1 MLFRNTNISIRIM
14 KHIAIPTFIVLLV
27 SMVIIES
34 GHVALAYNKQF
45 TRDFFN
51 SGNSQQKQ
59 QNCGNSCTDT
69 PSNDISGSGVALT
82 PTLIPT
88 PTSSPSQSPNR
99 VLTHS
104 SLTLGVTPAHGG
116 VTLAGTL
123 TTNGSGVSG
132 ATITFTGR
140 DQFGDDANLQPA
152 AVTDSNGNY
161 RITLSGGSS
170 NFIAVAAHFAGEGIG
185 ASQSGDKSVPAH

>member
-1 MLFRNTNISIRIM
+1 M

-27 SMVIIES
+27 SVVIIGS
-34 GHVALAYNKQF
+34 GHSALAYNNQF
-45 TRDFFN
+45 TRDISN
-51 SGNSQQKQ
+51 SGNNKQTQQD
-59 QNCGNSCTDT
+59 CGNSCTVIS
-69 PSNDISGSGVALT
+69 SNAISGSGVTLT
-82 PTLIPT
+82 PTLFPT
-88 PTSSPSQSPNR
+88 PSPSPSPNR

-104 SLTLGVTPAHGG
+104 SLTLSVTPALQGG
-116 VTLAGTL
+116 VTLAGRL

-140 DQFGDDANLQPA
+140 DQFGDDANLKPT

-170 NFIAVAAHFAGEGIG
+170 NFIAVAAQFAGEGIG

>member
-1 MLFRNTNISIRIM
+1 M
-14 KHIAIPTFIVLLV
+14 KDITIPTLIVLLV
-27 SMVIIES
+27 GVVIVAT
-34 GHVALAYNKQF
+34 GHALAYKNQF
-45 TRDFFN
+45 TRDFSN
-51 SGNSQQKQ
+51 RNNQLD
-59 QNCGNSCTDT
+59 CGNSCTI
-69 PSNDISGSGVALT
+69 PSSNAISGSGVTLT

-88 PTSSPSQSPNR
+88 PTLSPNR

-104 SLTLGVTPAHGG
+104 SLTLSVTPALSGG
-116 VTLAGTL
+116 VTLAGRL

-140 DQFGDDANLQPA
+140 DQFGDNANLQPT

-161 RITLSGGSS
+161 RITLSDATS
-170 NFIAVAAHFAGEGIG
+170 NFIAVAAQFAGEGIG

>member
-1 MLFRNTNISIRIM
+1 M
-14 KHIAIPTFIVLLV
+14 KHITIPTIIVLLV
-27 SMVIIES
+27 SVVIIGS
-34 GHVALAYNKQF
+34 GHAALAYNHQF

-51 SGNSQQKQ
+51 SGNNQQKRQ
-59 QNCGNSCTDT
+59 DCGNSCTDT
-69 PSNDISGSGVALT
+69 SSNVISGSGVTLT

-88 PTSSPSQSPNR
+88 PTPSQSPNR

-104 SLTLGVTPAHGG
+104 SLTLSVTPALQGG
-116 VTLAGTL
+116 VTLAGRL
-123 TTNGSGVSG
+123 TSNGSGVSG

-140 DQFGDDANLQPA
+140 DQFGDDANLQPT

-170 NFIAVAAHFAGEGIG
+170 NFIAVAAQFAGEGIG
-185 ASQSGDKSVPAH
+185 ASQSCDKSVPAH

>member
-1 MLFRNTNISIRIM
+1 M

-27 SMVIIES
+27 SVVIIGS
-34 GHVALAYNKQF
+34 GHTALAYNNQF

-51 SGNSQQKQ
+51 SGNNQQKQ
-59 QNCGNSCTDT
+59 QDCGNSCTDT
-69 PSNDISGSGVALT
+69 SSNAISGSGVTLT
-82 PTLIPT
+82 PTLIP
-88 PTSSPSQSPNR
+88 SPSPNR

-104 SLTLGVTPAHGG
+104 SLTLSVTPALQGG
-116 VTLAGTL
+116 VTLAGRL

-140 DQFGDDANLQPA
+140 DQFGDDANLQPT

-170 NFIAVAAHFAGEGIG
+170 NFIAVAAQFAGEGIG

>member
-1 MLFRNTNISIRIM
+1 M

-27 SMVIIES
+27 SVVIIGS
-34 GHVALAYNKQF
+34 GHTALAYNNQF
-45 TRDFFN
+45 TRDFSN
-51 SGNSQQKQ
+51 SGNNQQD
-59 QNCGNSCTDT
+59 CGNSCTVT
-69 PSNDISGSGVALT
+69 SSNAISGSGVTLT
-82 PTLIPT
+82 PTLIPAPT
-88 PTSSPSQSPNR
+88 PSSSLSPNR

-104 SLTLGVTPAHGG
+104 SLTLSVTPALQGG
-116 VTLAGTL
+116 ITLAGRL

-140 DQFGDDANLQPA
+140 DQFGDNANLKPTA
-152 AVTDSNGNY
+152 ITDSNGNY

-170 NFIAVAAHFAGEGIG
+170 NFVAVAAQFAGEGLG

>member
-1 MLFRNTNISIRIM
+1 M

-27 SMVIIES
+27 SVVIIGS
-34 GHVALAYNKQF
+34 GHTALAYNNQF
-45 TRDFFN
+45 TRDFSN
-51 SGNSQQKQ
+51 SGNNQQD
-59 QNCGNSCTDT
+59 CGNSCTVT
-69 PSNDISGSGVALT
+69 SSNAISGSGVTLT

-88 PTSSPSQSPNR
+88 PTPSSSPNR

-104 SLTLGVTPAHGG
+104 SLTLSATPALQGG
-116 VTLAGTL
+116 VTLAGRL

-132 ATITFTGR
+132 ATIAFTGR
-140 DQFGDDANLQPA
+140 DQFGDNANLKPTA
-152 AVTDSNGNY
+152 ITNSNGNY

-170 NFIAVAAHFAGEGIG
+170 NFVAVPAKFAGEGIG

>member
-1 MLFRNTNISIRIM
+1 M

-27 SMVIIES
+27 SVVITDS
-34 GHVALAYNKQF
+34 GHAALAYNNHF
-45 TRDFFN
+45 TRDSN
-51 SGNSQQKQ
+51 SGNSQQD
-59 QNCGNSCTDT
+59 CGNSCTVT
-69 PSNDISGSGVALT
+69 SSNAISGSGVSLT

-88 PTSSPSQSPNR
+88 PTQSSTPSPTR

-104 SLTLGVTPAHGG
+104 SLTLSVTPALQGG
-116 VTLAGTL
+116 VILAGRL

-140 DQFGDDANLQPA
+140 DQFGDAANLEPT
-152 AVTDSNGNY
+152 AVTDINGKY
-161 RITLSGGSS
+161 RVTLSGSL
-170 NFIAVAAHFAGEGIG
+170 NFIAVAAQFAGEGIG

>member
-1 MLFRNTNISIRIM
+1 M

-27 SMVIIES
+27 GVVIMGS
-34 GHVALAYNKQF
+34 GHTTLAYNHQF
-45 TRDFFN
+45 TRDFSN
-51 SGNSQQKQ
+51 SGNNQQD
-59 QNCGNSCTDT
+59 CGNSYT
-69 PSNDISGSGVALT
+69 SNAISGSGVTLT

-88 PTSSPSQSPNR
+88 PSPSSSSSPNR

-104 SLTLGVTPAHGG
+104 SLTLSVTPALSGG
-116 VTLAGTL
+116 VTLTGRL

-132 ATITFTGR
+132 ATITFTDR
-140 DQFGDDANLQPA
+140 DQFGDDANLKPT

-161 RITLSGGSS
+161 RITLSGAS
-170 NFIAVAAHFAGEGIG
+170 NIIAVAAQFAGEGIG

>member
-1 MLFRNTNISIRIM
+1 MN
-14 KHIAIPTFIVLLV
+14 HIAIPTFIVLLV
-27 SMVIIES
+27 GVVIIGS
-34 GHVALAYNKQF
+34 GYTALAYNNQF
-45 TRDFFN
+45 TRDFSN
-51 SGNSQQKQ
+51 SGNNQQD
-59 QNCGNSCTDT
+59 CGNSCTS
-69 PSNDISGSGVALT
+69 SNAISGSGVTLT

-88 PTSSPSQSPNR
+88 PTPSPSSSPNR

-104 SLTLGVTPAHGG
+104 SLTLSVTPALSGG
-116 VTLAGTL
+116 VTLAGRL

-140 DQFGDDANLQPA
+140 DQFGDDANLKPTA
-152 AVTDSNGNY
+152 ITDSNGNY

-170 NFIAVAAHFAGEGIG
+170 NFIAVAAQFAGEGIG

>member
-1 MLFRNTNISIRIM
+1 M
-14 KHIAIPTFIVLLV
+14 KDITIPTLIVLLV
-27 SMVIIES
+27 GVVIVAT
-34 GHVALAYNKQF
+34 GHAALAYNNQF
-45 TRDFFN
+45 TRDFSN
-51 SGNSQQKQ
+51 RNNQLD
-59 QNCGNSCTDT
+59 CGNSCTI
-69 PSNDISGSGVALT
+69 PSSNAISGSGVTLT

-88 PTSSPSQSPNR
+88 PTPSPNR

-104 SLTLGVTPAHGG
+104 SLTLSVTPALSGG
-116 VTLAGTL
+116 VTLAGRL

-140 DQFGDDANLQPA
+140 NQFGDNAILQPT

-161 RITLSGGSS
+161 RTTLSGASS
-170 NFIAVAAHFAGEGIG
+170 NFIAVAAQFAGVGIG

>member
-1 MLFRNTNISIRIM
+1 M
-14 KHIAIPTFIVLLV
+14 KCVAIPTFIVLLV
-27 SMVIIES
+27 SVVIMGS
-34 GHVALAYNKQF
+34 GHTALAYNNRF
-45 TRDFFN
+45 TTDFSN
-51 SGNSQQKQ
+51 SGNNQQTQ
-59 QNCGNSCTDT
+59 QVCGNSCADT
-69 PSNDISGSGVALT
+69 SSNAISGSGVRLT
-82 PTLIPT
+82 PNLIPT
-88 PTSSPSQSPNR
+88 PTPSPNR

-104 SLTLGVTPAHGG
+104 SLTLSVTPALQDG
-116 VTLAGTL
+116 VTLAGRL

-140 DQFGDDANLQPA
+140 DQFGDDANLQPI

-170 NFIAVAAHFAGEGIG
+170 NFIAVAAQFAGEGIG

>member
-1 MLFRNTNISIRIM
+1 M
-14 KHIAIPTFIVLLV
+14 KHIAIPTFTVLLESV
-27 SMVIIES
+27 VIIGS
-34 GHVALAYNKQF
+34 GHTALAYNNQF
-45 TRDFFN
+45 ARDFFN
-51 SGNSQQKQ
+51 SGNNQQKQ
-59 QNCGNSCTDT
+59 QDCRNSCTDT
-69 PSNDISGSGVALT
+69 SSNAISGSGVTLT
-82 PTLIPT
+82 PTLIPS
-88 PTSSPSQSPNR
+88 PSPSPSPSQSPNR

-104 SLTLGVTPAHGG
+104 SLTLSVTPALQGG
-116 VTLAGTL
+116 ITLAGRL

-140 DQFGDDANLQPA
+140 DQFGDDANLQPT

-170 NFIAVAAHFAGEGIG
+170 NFIAVAAQFAGEGIG

>member
-1 MLFRNTNISIRIM
+1 M

-27 SMVIIES
+27 GVVIIGS
-34 GHVALAYNKQF
+34 GHTALAYNNQF
-45 TRDFFN
+45 TRDFSN
-51 SGNSQQKQ
+51 SGNNQQD
-59 QNCGNSCTDT
+59 CGNWCTS
-69 PSNDISGSGVALT
+69 SNAISGSGVTLT

-88 PTSSPSQSPNR
+88 PSPSSSPNR

-104 SLTLGVTPAHGG
+104 SLTLSVTPALSGG
-116 VTLAGTL
+116 VTLAGRL
-123 TTNGSGVSG
+123 TTNGSGVG
-132 ATITFTGR
+132 RATITFTGR
-140 DQFGDDANLQPA
+140 DQFGDDANLKPT

-170 NFIAVAAHFAGEGIG
+170 NFIAVAAQFAGEGIG